1 MIVFP
6 NCKINLGLNVV
17 RKRNDGYHDLETVF
31 YPVPLTD
38 KLEAVVG
45 EGADCTCSLS
55 LSGNAIEGNLDDNL
69 IVKAYKLLASD
80 YCLPHIDFDLEKHI
94 PSQAGLGGGSSD
106 ATYTLRVLN
115 KLCNLNLDAPT
126 LQRYAARL
134 GADCAFF
141 VSAEPSFATGIG
153 DVLTPMSDQCAHLKG
168 LYLLIVKP
176 PVAISTAQA
185 FSFIKPQPPIIICK
199 DIVAQPINDEWRK
212 HLNND
217 FELSIFNVYP
227 EIRSIK
233 QQLYDIGA
241 MYAQMSGSGSAFF
254 GIFKTRPT
262 LLPQAFKEMFT
273 YICQL

>member
-45 EGADCTCSLS
+45 KGADCTCSLS

-80 YCLPHIDFDLEKHI
+80 YCLPHVDFDLEKHI

-141 VSAEPSFATGIG
+141 VTAEPSFATGIG

-176 PVAISTAQA
+176 PVAISTVQA
-185 FSFIKPQPPIIICK
+185 FSFVQPQSPIIICK

-254 GIFKTRPT
+254 GIFQTRPT
-262 LLPQAFKEMFT
+262 LLPEVFKEMFT
-273 YICQL
+273 YVCQL

>member
-45 EGADCTCSLS
+45 EGADCACSLS

-141 VSAEPSFATGIG
+141 VTAEPSFATGIG

-185 FSFIKPQPPIIICK
+185 FSFVKPQPPIIICK

-262 LLPQAFKEMFT
+262 LLPEAFKEMFT

>member
-55 LSGNAIEGNLDDNL
+55 FSGNAIEGNLDDNL

-80 YCLPHIDFDLEKHI
+80 YCLPHVDFGLEKNI

-115 KLCNLNLDAPT
+115 ELCNLNLDAPT

-141 VSAEPSFATGIG
+141 VTAEPSFATGIG

-176 PVAISTAQA
+176 PVAISTVQA
-185 FSFIKPQPPIIICK
+185 FSFVKPQPPIIICK

-233 QQLYDIGA
+233 QQLYDMGA

-254 GIFKTRPT
+254 GIFQTHPT
-262 LLPQAFKEMFT
+262 LLPEAFKEMFT

>member
-80 YCLPHIDFDLEKHI
+80 YCLPHVDFDLEKHI

-141 VSAEPSFATGIG
+141 VTAEPSFATGIG

-176 PVAISTAQA
+176 PVAISTVQA
-185 FSFIKPQPPIIICK
+185 FSFVKPQPPIIICK

-233 QQLYDIGA
+233 QQLYDMGA

-254 GIFKTRPT
+254 GIFQTHPT
-262 LLPQAFKEMFT
+262 LLPEAFKELFT

>member
-31 YPVPLTD
+31 YPIPLTD

-55 LSGNAIEGNLDDNL
+55 ISGNAIEGNLDDNL

-115 KLCNLNLDAPT
+115 KLCNLNLDAPI

-141 VSAEPSFATGIG
+141 VTAEPSFATGIG

-185 FSFIKPQPPIIICK
+185 FSFVKPQPPIIICK

-212 HLNND
+212 QLNND

-262 LLPQAFKEMFT
+262 LLPEAFKEMFT

>member
-55 LSGNAIEGNLDDNL
+55 ISGNAIEGNLDDNL

-141 VSAEPSFATGIG
+141 VTAEPSFATGIG

-185 FSFIKPQPPIIICK
+185 FSFVKPQPPIIICK

-212 HLNND
+212 HLNSD

-262 LLPQAFKEMFT
+262 LLPEAFKEMFT

>member
-55 LSGNAIEGNLDDNL
+55 ISGNAIEGNLDDNL

-80 YCLPHIDFDLEKHI
+80 YCLPHVCFDLEKHI

-141 VSAEPSFATGIG
+141 VTAEPSFATGIG

-185 FSFIKPQPPIIICK
+185 FSFVKPQPPIIICK

-212 HLNND
+212 QLNND

-262 LLPQAFKEMFT
+262 LLPEAFKEMFT

>member
-55 LSGNAIEGNLDDNL
+55 ISGNAIEGNLDDNL

-141 VSAEPSFATGIG
+141 VTAEPSFATGIG

-185 FSFIKPQPPIIICK
+185 FSFVKPQAPIIICK

-262 LLPQAFKEMFT
+262 LLPEAFKEMFT

>member
-6 NCKINLGLNVV
+6 ICKINLGLNVV

-141 VSAEPSFATGIG
+141 VTAEPSFATGIG

-185 FSFIKPQPPIIICK
+185 FSFVKPQPPIIICK

-212 HLNND
+212 QLNND

-262 LLPQAFKEMFT
+262 LLPEAFKEMFT

>member
-80 YCLPHIDFDLEKHI
+80 YCLPHVDFDLEKHI

-115 KLCNLNLDAPT
+115 KLCNLNLDVPT
-126 LQRYAARL
+126 LQHYAARL

-141 VSAEPSFATGIG
+141 VTAEPSFATGIG

-176 PVAISTAQA
+176 PVAISTVQA
-185 FSFIKPQPPIIICK
+185 FSFVKPQPPIIICK

-233 QQLYDIGA
+233 QQLYDMGA

-254 GIFKTRPT
+254 GIFQTHPT
-262 LLPQAFKEMFT
+262 LLPEAFKEMFT

>member
-141 VSAEPSFATGIG
+141 VTAEPSFATGIG

-185 FSFIKPQPPIIICK
+185 FSFVKPQPPIIICK

-212 HLNND
+212 QLNND